1 MAEKEELDP
10 LALAIVALLIDE
22 RQSRVGDAGT
32 KTEVL
37 LHRCGVPIPVIAQVM
52 NKQVDA
58 VRKTISR
65 AGAKKG
71 KEPDG

>member
-37 LHRCGVPIPVIAQVM
+37 LHRCGVPTPVIAQVM
-52 NKQVDA
+52 DMQVDT
-58 VRKTISR
+58 VRKIISH
-65 AGAKKG
+65 AGATRG
-71 KEPDG
+71 A